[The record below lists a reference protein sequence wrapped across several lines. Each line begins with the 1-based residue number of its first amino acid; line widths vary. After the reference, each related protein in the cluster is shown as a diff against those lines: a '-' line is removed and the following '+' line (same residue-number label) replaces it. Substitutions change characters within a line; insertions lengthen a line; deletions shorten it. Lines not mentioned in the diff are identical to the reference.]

1 MKPVVVIPARYAS
14 TRLPGKMLRDIAGV
28 PLIVRTVRQ
37 AQQAGLPLL
46 VACDDARIA
55 ALVEAQ
61 DVPWVMTRREHA
73 NGTLRLQEVA
83 AFLGWEDDMVVVN
96 VQGDEPLLPP
106 ALIGEVAQAL
116 IDHPEASVATLAA
129 PFHAHEDIA
138 APTAVK
144 VVRDLDG
151 YALYFSRAP
160 IPFVRDSGGVDR
172 AFSYLRHIGIYAYR
186 VAALHAYP
194 RMQPTPLEQA
204 ENLEQLRFLEH
215 GRRIFVQTVAE
226 VPPAGVD
233 CEEDVLRIEALLR

>member
-129 PFHAHEDIA
+129 PFQTHEDIA

-160 IPFVRDSGGVDR
+160 IPFVRDSGGV
-172 AFSYLRHIGIYAYR
+172 L
-186 VAALHAYP
+186 
-194 RMQPTPLEQA
+194 
-204 ENLEQLRFLEH
+204 
-215 GRRIFVQTVAE
+215 
-226 VPPAGVD
+226 
-233 CEEDVLRIEALLR
+233 